1 MKKNSVFLILGLI
14 TTVLSKYLQ
23 FYSSS
28 KVGDVIVL
36 FSGAFFVCSIIFSFP
51 KFNLNYETK
60 KTESVLLLVQSVVVV
75 LLFQIMIIFI
85 VNQYYIILVLFITII
100 ILINLIITK
109 WKYLIK

>member
-28 KVGDVIVL
+28 KIGDVIVL

-51 KFNLNYETK
+51 KFNFNYETK
-60 KTESVLLLVQSVVVV
+60 KTESVLFLVQSVVVV
-75 LLFQIMIIFI
+75 LLFQIMMIFI
-85 VNQYYIILVLFITII
+85 VNQYYISLVLLIP
-100 ILINLIITK
+100 ILILIKLLIPK